1 MSNRLVQLCK
11 FGLVGALNTA
21 VDFLVFTLLTAAAGM
36 GYMASQFISYSCGV
50 LNSYLLNRS
59 WTFRGA
65 SKPSGR
71 EIFRFIA
78 VNLAA
83 LATASVILNWLY
95 GLSSLPLVVCKL
107 VATVASVAINYAGS
121 RYWVFGSRTTT
132 GSEPS

>member
-1 MSNRLVQLCK
+1 MNNRLAQMFK
-11 FGLVGALNTA
+11 FGLVGALNTG
-21 VDFLVFTLLTAAAGM
+21 VDFIVFTLLTAGGM
-36 GYMASQFISYSCGV
+36 AYMAAQFISYSCGV

-65 SKPSGR
+65 AKRSGG
-71 EIFRFIA
+71 EIFRFVA

-95 GLSSLPLVVCKL
+95 GLSSLPLIVCKL
-107 VATVASVAINYAGS
+107 VATAASVAINYAGS
-121 RYWVFGSRTTT
+121 RYWVFGSETKT